1 MASFAKF
8 ILLDSG
14 RPIHLNPLFIEQVRE
29 GAEPGT
35 TAVYFAGRSGPIALQ
50 EKVETVMRQ
59 LFGAP
64 APRLVSST
72 PAVKVK
78 PEVAKPEVAKLVAM
92 APKAKRGAR

>member
-1 MASFAKF
+1 MATLVKF
-8 ILLDSG
+8 MLLDSG
-14 RPIHLNPLFIEQVRE
+14 RPVHLNPQFVEQVRD

-50 EKVETVMRQ
+50 GKVETVMRQ

-64 APRLVSST
+64 EAPKLVSST
-72 PAVKVK
+72 PAAK
-78 PEVAKPEVAKLVAM
+78 AKPEVTKVVDM